1 MMQNLPPHQFKLLRA
16 LAALGTGCADATV
29 ESLATAAGIDQ
40 ALISA
45 AATELS
51 QTGQVA
57 LREEPFNELVLG
69 EFGLAI
75 GRGEGELPERKLVY
89 AIRALGGSASV
100 KDLSADAGLK
110 GAGIVPGKFAKNLAT
125 LGWAIFERGTLT
137 LAGEAKDDQPPAC
150 DEEVA
155 ITTLHITGGKL
166 TTSSQTDPRVIRGAL
181 KLKNRKQILTL
192 KERKKCFVR
201 LTDEGKQLA
210 SRIASGEVTEIVE
223 ANELTAEML
232 VDGGWRG
239 VQFRPYDVTLA
250 AEQVIPGKTH
260 PLSRVIEQTRLAF
273 LELGFSE
280 ANCPMAESAF
290 WDFDA
295 LFQPQ
300 DHPAREMQD
309 TFYMKQPAK
318 YQLPDAETV
327 ERVRR
332 THEDGWETGSRG
344 WRYKWSA
351 ERAAQVVL
359 RTHMTA
365 SSIQAIARNP
375 NPPQKVFSI
384 GRVFRRETVDFKHL
398 PEFTQVDGI
407 IIDEH
412 ATLAT
417 LLGTLATF
425 YERMGIPEV
434 KFKPAFFPYTEPS
447 VEVHIKWAGDWM
459 EMGGA
464 GIFRPEVTEPFGCKA
479 PVLAWGLGLER
490 LAMARFGGRAIK
502 DLYQS
507 DLDWLKSVPL
517 EG

>member
-1 MMQNLPPHQFKLLRA
+1 MQQLPPHQFRLLSA
-16 LAALGTGCADATV
+16 LAQGVAEPSV
-29 ESLATAAGIDQ
+29 ENLAAASGLDQ
-40 ALISA
+40 ALVSA
-45 AATELS
+45 AASELAEIDVVEVREQPYTEL
-51 QTGQVA
+51 Q
-57 LREEPFNELVLG
+57 LKELG
-69 EFGLAI
+69 WAI
-75 GRGEGELPERKLVY
+75 ARGETVLPERRIVQALKE
-89 AIRALGGSASV
+89 LGGSANM
-100 KDLSADAGLK
+100 KDLGEHAGILE
-110 GAGIVPGKFAKNLAT
+110 AGIVPGKFAKNLVSM
-125 LGWAIFERGTLT
+125 GWANFERGVLSLTEDSAGGDPAQSDEECTLT
-137 LAGEAKDDQPPAC
+137 AVYTNHEGLE
-150 DEEVA
+150 
-155 ITTLHITGGKL
+155 TGPD
-166 TTSSQTDPRVIRGAL
+166 TDPRVLSGAE
-181 KLKNRKQILTL
+181 KLKNRKEILSVR
-192 KERKKCFVR
+192 ERRKRFVT
-201 LTDEGKQLA
+201 LTDEGRKLA
-210 SRIASGEVTEIVE
+210 ERIAAGEISELRE

-232 VDGGWRG
+232 LDGGWRE

-250 AEQVIPGKTH
+250 AERIIPGKTH
-260 PLSRVIEQTRLAF
+260 PLSRVIEQARLAF

-318 YQLPDAETV
+318 YALPDSETV
-327 ERVRR
+327 ERVKR
-332 THEDGWETGSRG
+332 THEDGGDTGSRG
-344 WRYKWSA
+344 WRYSWSA
-351 ERAAQVVL
+351 ERAMQVVL

-365 SSIQAIARNP
+365 SSIRAIARNP
-375 NPPQKVFSI
+375 QAPQKVFSI
-384 GRVFRRETVDFKHL
+384 GRVFRRETVDYKHL

-407 IIDEH
+407 VIDEH

-425 YERMGIPEV
+425 YERMGIPQV

-447 VEVHIKWAGDWM
+447 VEVHIFYNGGWM

-464 GIFRPEVTEPFGCKA
+464 GIFRPEVTEPFGCSA

-490 LAMARFGGRAIK
+490 LAMAKYGGRAIK

-517 EG
+517 ER